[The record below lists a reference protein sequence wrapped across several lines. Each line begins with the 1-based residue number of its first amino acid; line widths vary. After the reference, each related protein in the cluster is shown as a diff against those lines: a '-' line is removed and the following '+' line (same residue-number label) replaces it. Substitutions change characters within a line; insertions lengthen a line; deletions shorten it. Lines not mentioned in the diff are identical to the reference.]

1 MFFPTCPVG
10 FDQCG
15 KLMVDFVKCRV
26 LVYVPLLVA
35 GLTGWVG
42 VAPCLAGYL
51 KDLRIGQY
59 DTFTRIV
66 FEFDEAVGEPILN
79 DHPSGQ
85 LDITFSRAHPDLIRR
100 IPTRH
105 RNRIDDIQIWMRGDD
120 LVAFVDFAFHS
131 FRYKWFSLSN
141 PHRIVVDVS
150 PLEPPSPPSGQPII
164 EDKKS
169 QQLNTQMDR
178 ETNTGAN
185 IAPAP
190 LKQLAVELNP
200 TQAAPSE
207 SLAPESDPNANY
219 QIKENIENLS
229 IKSDFLPKENNALD
243 KMQYYLVVALI
254 AITILILTLLL
265 LMLLLKN
272 RWMEK
277 GPQLLKA
284 DELIKR
290 QDARI
295 ALLNE
300 CIQEQLKRYEMED

>member
-1 MFFPTCPVG
+1 M
-10 FDQCG
+10 
-15 KLMVDFVKCRV
+15 KCRL
-26 LVYVPLLVA
+26 LVYVPLLVV
-35 GLTGWVG
+35 GFTGWVG
-42 VAPCLAGYL
+42 VAPCLAACL

-59 DTFTRIV
+59 DTFMRIV
-66 FEFDEAVGEPILN
+66 FEFDEAVAEPILN
-79 DHPSGQ
+79 NHPSGQ

-100 IPTRH
+100 IPTMH

-120 LVAFVDFAFHS
+120 LVAFVDFSFHS
-131 FRYKWFSLSN
+131 FRYKWFPLSN

-150 PLEPPSPPSGQPII
+150 VLEPPSSFSGQPAL
-164 EDKKS
+164 ESKKS
-169 QQLNTQMDR
+169 QQQLNTQIDL
-178 ETNTGAN
+178 ETNTGTN

-190 LKQLAVELNP
+190 LEKLSIESIP
-200 TQAAPSE
+200 RQAGPGE
-207 SLAPESDPNANY
+207 SLEPEAVPNSNH
-219 QIKENIENLS
+219 QKKENSGKLS
-229 IKSDFLPKENNALD
+229 IESDFLPKENNALD

-254 AITILILTLLL
+254 AMTILILMLLL
-265 LMLLLKN
+265 LMLLLRN